1 VTADVIPITVN
12 RRTHEPSRRLVEAF
26 EQHGWIVTRVF
37 LARATLVSPDRE
49 HEILIRVDVEQ
60 SDHVVEVHVDGQPV
74 DIDEA
79 TDFVT
84 RNSAPN
90 PVVDRG

>member
-1 VTADVIPITVN
+1 MTADVIPITVN

-26 EQHGWIVTRVF
+26 AWHGWIVTRVF
-37 LARATLVSPDRE
+37 LARARLLSPDRE

-60 SDHVVEVHVDGQPV
+60 PDRIVEVEIDGRPV

-79 TDFVT
+79 TDFVG
-84 RNSAPN
+84 RNSRA
-90 PVVDRG
+90 

>member
-1 VTADVIPITVN
+1 MTADVIPITVN
-12 RRTHEPSRRLVEAF
+12 RRTHKPSRRLVEAF

-49 HEILIRVDVEQ
+49 HEILIQVDVEQ
-60 SDHVVEVHVDGQPV
+60 PDHIVEVRTDGRPV
-74 DIDEA
+74 DINVA

-84 RNSAPN
+84 RGE
-90 PVVDRG
+90 VL